1 MKSFPVRRSYFVFI
15 VKTFALRS
23 NVQFEPYSGTFA
35 DFAFS
40 TKFRSVER
48 EYFLDYRKTEPRAFC
63 SADMKI
69 MIPVDKSD
77 EIGVRNVISANQV
90 DDVIG
95 ILGAPSTEM
104 SGNWN
109 RRYRENMEKLK
120 TGKISEVAEVVRN
133 LMRTEREKHLSTGEK
148 KMLTNACQ
156 ILKSEIIL
164 AIDIEP
170 VKAEEMIC
178 NAV

>member
-1 MKSFPVRRSYFVFI
+1 
-15 VKTFALRS
+15 
-23 NVQFEPYSGTFA
+23 
-35 DFAFS
+35 
-40 TKFRSVER
+40 
-48 EYFLDYRKTEPRAFC
+48 
-63 SADMKI
+63 